1 MDKREYLISL
11 QLEQGWKIDMN
22 SYNSYPIFDNT
33 IVFSANNKIIGKE
46 LYIEFEN
53 EEIGYVLYEILIR
66 RDNFKFNFNENS
78 RIYNT
83 VSSDLNLDNLL
94 VTLNKKINYND
105 LDLVG
110 LKVYGGWEIILN
122 RLYKSIQN
130 YVENEFIFLA
140 INNKNI
146 IEVIFD
152 KEIGYLANT
161 GKLKNKNK
169 TDFINFQDVENLK
182 SLNFSDI
189 ESLVDFIE
197 NYFIKPE

>member
-11 QLEQGWKIDMN
+11 QFEQGWKIDMN
-22 SYNSYPIFDNT
+22 SYNSFPIFDNT

-53 EEIGYVLYEILIR
+53 EEIGYILYEILIR
-66 RDNFKFNFNENS
+66 RDNFKFNFNEDS

-94 VTLNKKINYND
+94 KTLNKKINYND
-105 LDLVG
+105 LNLVG

-130 YVENEFIFLA
+130 YVENEFVFLA

-161 GKLKNKNK
+161 GKLKNKK
-169 TDFINFQDVENLK
+169 QTDFINFQDVENLK
-182 SLNFSDI
+182 SLNFSDM
-189 ESLVDFIE
+189 ESLVDFME
-197 NYFIKPE
+197 NYFIKPD